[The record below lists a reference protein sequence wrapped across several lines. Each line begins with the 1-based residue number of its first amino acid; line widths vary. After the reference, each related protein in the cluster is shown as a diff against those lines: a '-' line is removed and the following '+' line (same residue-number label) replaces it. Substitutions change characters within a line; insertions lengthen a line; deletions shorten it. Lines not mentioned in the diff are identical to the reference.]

1 MMHAQTVANK
11 PMTKLTCWKCGEEAL
26 LEAPRAVAAF
36 NAVATGSITADGR
49 HSICGKCGTRS
60 VSTAQ
65 ALHNKSDNRK
75 IRKAIIREA
84 NRKLM

>member
-1 MMHAQTVANK
+1 MMHAQTIEKK
-11 PMTKLTCWKCGEEAL
+11 PMTELTCWKCGEEAL
-26 LEAPRAVAAF
+26 VEAPRAVAAL
-36 NAVATGSITADGR
+36 NAMATVSVAADGR

-65 ALHNKSDNRK
+65 ALQNKSDNRK
-75 IRKAIIREA
+75 VRKAIIREA